1 MDPSR
6 STLAQELFAQWRA
19 ARGRPSTAAVRAFS
33 RDWEELLE
41 AAELWSAIER
51 REAEADVRALAKEGW
66 LELRSV
72 RARPHILERITL
84 PLAQEPRWGAAFGFA
99 PPSDAAM
106 RRIREYPW
114 VSALEFLRSTRI
126 NLPFDDLV
134 AIHKWLARTPVRPEP
149 VPIKERS
156 LEIFGDEK
164 RLDTLG
170 PDAALFFPDRLPW
183 EALAVIE
190 VREPLAWKR
199 GPDRAADQPIL
210 VLENAATWH
219 SYDRWNAGHAVF
231 SAVVYG
237 GGNRFRDSV
246 EFLAEIFRELGGPRR
261 VWYFGDLDPA
271 GLSIPRVASERAV
284 ARGLPPI
291 EPHGWSYRQLLGLG
305 RECAGNRE
313 PADDVCELNEADLA
327 WLPVPELREEVAG
340 LLRSSRRLAQEH
352 LGWRQLQRLTP
363 EPARDPSRTDAY
375 ITMPPSTVSTWPV
388 T

>member
-6 STLAQELFAQWRA
+6 SPLAQELFAQWQA
-19 ARGRPSTAAVRAFS
+19 ARGRQPSAATRAFS

-41 AAELWSAIER
+41 AAGLRSAIER
-51 REAEADVRALAKEGW
+51 REAEADVRTLAQDGW
-66 LELRSV
+66 LELKTV
-72 RARPHILERITL
+72 RARPHLLERVTL
-84 PLAQEPRWGAAFGFA
+84 PLMQEPRWGAAFGFV
-99 PPSDAAM
+99 PPDDAAM
-106 RRIREYPW
+106 QRIREFPW
-114 VSALEFLRSTRI
+114 VPALDFLRTARV
-126 NLPFDDLV
+126 NLPLADLM
-134 AIHKWLARTPVRPEP
+134 AIHQWLDRTSVLPDP

-170 PDAALFFPDRLPW
+170 PDAALFRSDRYPDRLPW
-183 EALAVIE
+183 ESLAVIE

-199 GPDRAADQPIL
+199 GPDRATDQPIL

-219 SYDRWNAGHAVF
+219 SYDRWNARHAVF

-291 EPHGWSYRQLLGLG
+291 EPHGWSYRQLLRLS
-305 RECAGNRE
+305 REIADNPEAECASL
-313 PADDVCELNEADLA
+313 ELNEADLA
-327 WLPVPELREEVAG
+327 WLTLPELRREVVG
-340 LLRSSRRLAQEH
+340 LLRSGRRLAQEH
-352 LGWRQLQRLTP
+352 LGWRQLQGLTP
-363 EPARDPSRTDAY
+363 DA
-375 ITMPPSTVSTWPV
+375 IE
-388 T
+388 